1 MANCKD
7 EPLKSY
13 FEQLNPN
20 ERRVQAEI
28 INQIEITIP
37 SEENTQKNRKPK
49 FNPLS
54 IPYNP
59 SESSTFK

>member
-37 SEENTQKNRKPK
+37 NPKIQTIEDWFEMNRQEAAKR
-49 FNPLS
+49 NL
-54 IPYNP
+54 
-59 SESSTFK
+59 

>member
-37 SEENTQKNRKPK
+37 NPKIQTIEKWFEMNRQEAAKK
-49 FNPLS
+49 KKE
-54 IPYNP
+54 IYD
-59 SESSTFK
+59 